1 MRWSCKREESNHE
14 PDAGQIRRRWRCARA
29 IRRRT
34 ERGSAAR
41 GAGLSTP
48 AIDPRAVRRA
58 VSRAAATYAGAAVLA
73 REVESRMLERL
84 QYIKLAP
91 QRVLDA
97 GCGDGHGARRL
108 AETYPEA
115 QLLGLDFSYPMLQAA
130 RRGRTWLRQVIA
142 RERVAC
148 LCADL
153 AAVPLAAASV
163 DLAWSNL
170 ALHCAGDPQPALRE
184 LRRVL
189 KVGGL
194 LMFSCYGPDTLK
206 ELKRA
211 FAASDGAEHV
221 HAFFD
226 MHDLGDMLSTCGYAA
241 PVMDMELI
249 TLTYADTG
257 TLLADL
263 RATGQVNALAG
274 RRRGLTGKGVFS
286 AMRAAYADLR
296 RDGRLPA
303 SFEIVYGHAWKP
315 QQRLAEDGRAIL
327 TFAPRRANRI

>member
-1 MRWSCKREESNHE
+1 
-14 PDAGQIRRRWRCARA
+14 
-29 IRRRT
+29 
-34 ERGSAAR
+34 
-41 GAGLSTP
+41 
-48 AIDPRAVRRA
+48 
-58 VSRAAATYAGAAVLA
+58 
-73 REVESRMLERL
+73 MLERL

-108 AETYPEA
+108 TEVYPDA
-115 QLLGLDFSYPMLQAA
+115 QVLGLDFAYPMLRAA
-130 RRGRTWLRQVIA
+130 HRQRGWLRRAVGGG
-142 RERVAC
+142 RVAY

-153 AAVPLAAASV
+153 NAVPLAAASL

-170 ALHCAGDPQPALRE
+170 ALHSAGDPLPALRE

-206 ELKRA
+206 ELRRA
-211 FAASDGAEHV
+211 FAAHDDAAHV
-221 HAFFD
+221 HPFID
-226 MHDLGDMLSTCGYAA
+226 MHDLGDMLSACGFDA

-249 TLTYADTG
+249 TLTYAGVDA
-257 TLLADL
+257 LCADL
-263 RATGQVNALAG
+263 RATGQVNALTA
-274 RRRGLTGKGVFS
+274 RRRGLTGKGVFK
-286 AMRAAYADLR
+286 AMRAAYADLC

-315 QQRLAEDGRAIL
+315 QPRLADDGRAIVRL
-327 TFAPRRANRI
+327 DPSRAKRT